1 MNDLRESVKKIT
13 TQPGVYLMRD
23 SSKKV
28 IYVGKAKN
36 LKNRVSQYFQKTS
49 HEGKTKALVA
59 NIRSFETIVTASET
73 QALILEN
80 DLIKQYKPRYNVLLK
95 DSKSYPYIF
104 ISKDK
109 HPRVGFYRGNK
120 NTDLKFFG
128 PYISPYVVR
137 ES

>member
-59 NIRSFETIVTASET
+59 NIRSFETIVTTSET

-80 DLIKQYKPRYNVLLK
+80 DLIKQYKPRYNV
-95 DSKSYPYIF
+95 IF
-104 ISKDK
+104 
-109 HPRVGFYRGNK
+109 
-120 NTDLKFFG
+120 
-128 PYISPYVVR
+128 
-137 ES
+137 

>member
-36 LKNRVSQYFQKTS
+36 LKNRVSQYFQKNS

-80 DLIKQYKPRYNVLLK
+80 DLIKQYKQ
-95 DSKSYPYIF
+95 DTTSY
-104 ISKDK
+104 
-109 HPRVGFYRGNK
+109 
-120 NTDLKFFG
+120 
-128 PYISPYVVR
+128 
-137 ES
+137 

>member
-59 NIRSFETIVTASET
+59 NKG
-73 QALILEN
+73 ALRQL
-80 DLIKQYKPRYNVLLK
+80 LLLLK
-95 DSKSYPYIF
+95 H
-104 ISKDK
+104 K
-109 HPRVGFYRGNK
+109 H
-120 NTDLKFFG
+120 
-128 PYISPYVVR
+128 
-137 ES
+137 